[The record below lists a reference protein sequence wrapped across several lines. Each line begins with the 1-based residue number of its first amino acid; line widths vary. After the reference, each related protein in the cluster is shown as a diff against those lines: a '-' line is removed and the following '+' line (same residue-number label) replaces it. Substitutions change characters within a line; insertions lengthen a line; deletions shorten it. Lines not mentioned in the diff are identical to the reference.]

1 MRLFLARF
9 SLWILFLVLAGV
21 PVAASAATLYLDPD
35 GGTYRPGDTFVV
47 NVRLDANGECVNVVS
62 ADIAYPKD
70 VLRAAAFSQGES
82 ILTLWT
88 EAPKIDAE
96 NGRVSFIG
104 GVPGGY
110 CGRIAGDPGYAN
122 IVGKIIFTV
131 SGTTRPGILPPIEVL
146 PSSQVLL
153 ADGRGTPAQLL
164 VNKATFSVASSS
176 GQAVNEWLDELRD
189 DTTPPESFS
198 VDLHREENTVGG
210 RYFVIFQTTDK
221 QSGVAKYELIE
232 RDTKRPEFIHGER
245 KPAVWRPVES
255 PYVLQDQT
263 LNSTIVVRA
272 IDNAGQIREESLLPK
287 PGEKTSG
294 SGSMIPIIGGIL
306 VFVIAIIIT
315 IRVRRQDD
323 RSSL

>member
-1 MRLFLARF
+1 MKLPWARF
-9 SLWILFLVLAGV
+9 FLWSSLVAFAGS
-21 PVAASAATLYLDPD
+21 PAISSAATLYLDPD
-35 GGTYRPGDTFVV
+35 GGTYAPGDTFVV

-62 ADIAYPKD
+62 ADIAYPKE
-70 VLRAAAFSQGES
+70 VIRASAFSQGES

-88 EAPKIDAE
+88 ETPKIDATE
-96 NGRVSFIG
+96 GRVTFIG

-131 SGTTRPGILPPIEVL
+131 SGTTQPGIIPPIEVL

-153 ADGRGTPAQLL
+153 ADGRGTPASLL
-164 VNKATFSVASSS
+164 VNKATFMIASST
-176 GQAVNEWLDELRD
+176 GQAVNEWLDELRG
-189 DTTPPESFS
+189 DTIPPESFS
-198 VDLHREENTVGG
+198 IDLRREEGAVGG
-210 RYFVIFQTTDK
+210 KYFVIFQTTDK

-232 RDTKRPEFIHGER
+232 RDTQRPEFIHGAR
-245 KPAVWRPVES
+245 TPAVWRPVES

-287 PGEKTSG
+287 PATGVSSQNALIK
-294 SGSMIPIIGGIL
+294 IIG
-306 VFVIAIIIT
+306 AIIVFFVAIAVA
-315 IRVRRQDD
+315 IRLRKTHG
-323 RSSL
+323 SSL